1 MATAVGSVGM
11 EMTRSATSAV
21 KQRVEWVQVS
31 MGEVEGG
38 LARAAVLTKRV
49 HWVEEAE
56 AVRKVGRD
64 GLRSAES
71 DVGRSRSGAEYGGG
85 GGGGRHCKG

>member
-1 MATAVGSVGM
+1 MKMAS
-11 EMTRSATSAV
+11 SATSAV

-38 LARAAVLTKRV
+38 WARAAVVTKTV

-56 AVRKVGRD
+56 AVRKGGRN

-71 DVGRSRSGAEYGGG
+71 DVGRSRGGAEDGG
-85 GGGGRHCKG
+85 GGGGRHCKGKRDGGGG